1 VSVTAQP
8 EAPPEQAP
16 ERDSTLLRI
25 AGLAV
30 AVAATVVTAVAE
42 LYLTPLR
49 LGGAPIGVA
58 VLFAGL
64 ANWAI
69 AWFAE
74 TTTQRRWSVGPP
86 WALWTLAMLIAAG
99 VRTTEGDYLLSGD
112 DWIALVMILVGSLAF
127 AVYAYRMI
135 LRRPAVVPH
144 PATPA
149 DLRDTPA
156 VDR

>member
-1 VSVTAQP
+1 MSVTVQP
-8 EAPPEQAP
+8 EAPAEQAP

-30 AVAATVVTAVAE
+30 AITATVVTAVAE

-49 LGGAPIGVA
+49 LGGVPIGVA
-58 VLFAGL
+58 VVFAGL

-74 TTTQRRWSVGPP
+74 TTTLRRWSVGPP

-135 LRRPAVVPH
+135 LHRPTVVPR
-144 PATPA
+144 PTRPA
-149 DLRDTPA
+149 DLRDRPG
-156 VDR
+156 R